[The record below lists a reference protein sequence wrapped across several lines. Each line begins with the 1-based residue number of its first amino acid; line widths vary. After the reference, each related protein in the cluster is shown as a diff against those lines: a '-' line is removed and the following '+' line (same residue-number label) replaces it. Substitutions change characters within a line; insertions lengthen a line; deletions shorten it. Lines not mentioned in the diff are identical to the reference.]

1 MRKLILT
8 IIAVILSFTLSYAES
23 CSCGQGC
30 LSYQISGCGEQ
41 SRACCTGQ
49 WCSWGTSSCAS
60 CTATSQAC
68 SGNVTNACAGNRTR
82 SVTGS
87 CGSTCTYSGWNDS
100 GCSYTQ
106 SCTATSES
114 RNCSGNVT
122 NACAGTQTRTR
133 TVAGTCGSCSYNS
146 WSSWSTNGCSYTQS
160 CTATSESRNCSGNVS
175 GACAGTQTRTRTVA
189 GTCGSCS
196 YNSWGSWTG
205 NCTYTQS
212 CTATSQACSGNVTN
226 ACAGNRTR
234 TVTGTCGSCSYS
246 GWSNSGCSYTQSCT
260 ATSESRNCSGNVTN
274 ACAGTQTRTRTVA
287 GTCGSCSY
295 NSWGSWSTSGC
306 SYTQSCT
313 ATSESRN
320 CSGNV
325 SGACAGTQTRTRT
338 VAGTCGSC
346 SYNSWG
352 SWSTSG
358 CSYTQSC
365 TATSESRNCS
375 GNVTNACAGT
385 QTRTRTVAGTCGSCS
400 YNSWGSW
407 TGSCTM
413 TQSCTATS
421 TSCSN
426 INDGY
431 TGGTAT
437 RTVTNSCGS
446 CTYSSWNTS
455 NCESIRNPAYIKLI
469 FEISDNEMEVPYG
482 ASWSGSGPSTIRY
495 TNEDNGL
502 SYTTNIYRG
511 NNIYSEPL
519 EYGTYWGVSDLYL
532 YSNVIMV
539 ESDTWYQVE
548 NFTERITANGKT
560 YMLSC
565 ADDNSGSYD
574 FYTYCD
580 TDSGKGCSANNPW
593 IGDYM
598 LSCEVV
604 YEGNCANFQK
614 CDDTSIAC
622 SSLNSQYKSG
632 TAWRYANERYAC
644 GTCSYSAWNTSNCS
658 TCANAV
664 YCGYTSTGCSAE
676 TMSFSFTNGTF
687 SGDARFTREVLSN
700 CGSCSYSP
708 WTHVSGSECKSTL
721 SQQGSIGFEYCE
733 NSLYYCNLVRNN
745 ASYHDNWIVYE
756 NFGYNNYSCPNSKT
770 WEYHSPCYAKDGKYC
785 WTMRTYYCYDTITS
799 QHY

>member
-1 MRKLILT
+1 MRKILLF
-8 IIAVILSFTLSYAES
+8 ISVVLFSIMLSYAET
-23 CSCGQGC
+23 CSLSNGS
-30 LSYQISGCGEQ
+30 LSYQINGCEEQ
-41 SRACCTGQ
+41 SRACCSGT
-49 WCSWGTSSCAS
+49 WCSWGTTSCAS
-60 CTATSQAC
+60 CNDTTQAC
-68 SGNVTNACAGNRTR
+68 SGNVSGACAGNRTR

-146 WSSWSTNGCSYTQS
+146 WGSWSTNNCSYTQS
-160 CTATSESRNCSGNVS
+160 CTATSESRNCSGNVTN
-175 GACAGTQTRTRTVA
+175 ACAGTQTRTRTVA

-196 YNSWGSWTG
+196 YNSWGSWSTG
-205 NCTYTQS
+205 
-212 CTATSQACSGNVTN
+212 
-226 ACAGNRTR
+226 
-234 TVTGTCGSCSYS
+234 
-246 GWSNSGCSYTQSCT
+246 GCSYTQSCT

-313 ATSESRN
+313 DTSESTACSN
-320 CSGNV
+320 ISSSYCSGT
-325 SGACAGTQTRTRT
+325 ATRTRSVT
-338 VAGTCGSC
+338 GTCGSC
-346 SYNSWG
+346 SYGSWG
-352 SWSTSG
+352 SWDTSG
-358 CSYTQSC
+358 C
-365 TATSESRNCS
+365 TA
-375 GNVTNACAGT
+375 
-385 QTRTRTVAGTCGSCS
+385 
-400 YNSWGSW
+400 
-407 TGSCTM
+407 

-437 RTVTNSCGS
+437 RTVTNSCGG
-446 CTYSSWNTS
+446 CYYSSWNTS
-455 NCESIRNPAYIKLI
+455 NCETITNPAYIKLI
-469 FEISDNEMEVPYG
+469 FEISDYEMEVPSG
-482 ASWSGSGPSTIRY
+482 ASWSGSGPGSITYR
-495 TNEDNGL
+495 NEDSPN
-502 SYTTNIYRG
+502 SDVHTTNIYRG
-511 NNIYSEPL
+511 NNINTEPL

-593 IGDYM
+593 IGDYI
-598 LSCEVV
+598 LSCEIVG
-604 YEGNCANFQK
+604 ETCANPLS
-614 CDDTSIAC
+614 CTATSTAC
-622 SSLNSQYKSG
+622 SNVNSSYKSG
-632 TAWRYANERYAC
+632 TATRTVTGDCGSCTYSAWNTRNCSTCANLVSCTATSTAC
-644 GTCSYSAWNTSNCS
+644 SNINSSYKRGTATRTVTGNCGSCTYSAWNTSNCRYCADANQCYGWNDGWS
-658 TCANAV
+658 KTCASKNMSARSCVGLVGTYSEYRGPTDGGAALGGDTYATGGTITPTSASCDDGGSGWV
-664 YCGYTSTGCSAE
+664 YNYSNGSASCTCNSDVSVYVRGSCKSTGCCVPYVKTLGGTVYSYSSLSAC
-676 TMSFSFTNGTF
+676 N
-687 SGDARFTREVLSN
+687 SGRSQVLSAN
-700 CGSCSYSP
+700 
-708 WTHVSGSECKSTL
+708 SG
-721 SQQGSIGFEYCE
+721 Y
-733 NSLYYCNLVRNN
+733 
-745 ASYHDNWIVYE
+745 
-756 NFGYNNYSCPNSKT
+756 YNNTIPFTVAWCKT
-770 WEYHSPCYAKDGKYC
+770 QRGKTV
-785 WTMRTYYCYDTITS
+785 TMRRNVTSCYQEDSKYKFKVEGWSCTTD
-799 QHY
+799 Y

>member
-1 MRKLILT
+1 MRKLILAML
-8 IIAVILSFTLSYAES
+8 AVILSFTLSYAES
-23 CSCGQGC
+23 CSLSDGS
-30 LSYQISGCGEQ
+30 LSYKISDCSEQ

-49 WCSWGTSSCAS
+49 WCSWGTTSCAS
-60 CTATSQAC
+60 CTATTQAC

-114 RNCSGNVT
+114 RNCSGNVN

-146 WSSWSTNGCSYTQS
+146 WGSWSTSGCSYTQS
-160 CTATSESRNCSGNVS
+160 CTATSESRNCSGNVTN
-175 GACAGTQTRTRTVA
+175 ACAGTQTRTRTVA

-205 NCTYTQS
+205 TCTYTQS
-212 CTATSQACSGNVTN
+212 CTATTQACSGNVSN

-320 CSGNV
+320 CSDNV

-365 TATSESRNCS
+365 TATTQACS
-375 GNVTNACAGT
+375 GNVTNACKGN
-385 QTRTRTVAGTCGSCS
+385 RTRTVTETCGSCS
-400 YNSWGSW
+400 YSGWNDSGCSY
-407 TGSCTM
+407 

-421 TSCSN
+421 ESQNCVGNVT
-426 INDGY
+426 GA
-431 TGGTAT
+431 TGGSQSRT
-437 RTVTNSCGS
+437 RTAAQSSVCG
-446 CTYSSWNTS
+446 
-455 NCESIRNPAYIKLI
+455 
-469 FEISDNEMEVPYG
+469 
-482 ASWSGSGPSTIRY
+482 
-495 TNEDNGL
+495 
-502 SYTTNIYRG
+502 
-511 NNIYSEPL
+511 
-519 EYGTYWGVSDLYL
+519 
-532 YSNVIMV
+532 
-539 ESDTWYQVE
+539 
-548 NFTERITANGKT
+548 
-560 YMLSC
+560 
-565 ADDNSGSYD
+565 
-574 FYTYCD
+574 
-580 TDSGKGCSANNPW
+580 
-593 IGDYM
+593 
-598 LSCEVV
+598 
-604 YEGNCANFQK
+604 
-614 CDDTSIAC
+614 
-622 SSLNSQYKSG
+622 
-632 TAWRYANERYAC
+632 
-644 GTCSYSAWNTSNCS
+644 
-658 TCANAV
+658 
-664 YCGYTSTGCSAE
+664 
-676 TMSFSFTNGTF
+676 
-687 SGDARFTREVLSN
+687 
-700 CGSCSYSP
+700 GSCSYGSWGV
-708 WTHVSGSECKSTL
+708 WTNTCTCSNGYVHISNEYVNECYLAAQSGCHIYSFQRLPPKYEDPYTACMQFVEEMVNYDGENGIKAAVREQYLNDPNNTSVFISVTRVFVSES
-721 SQQGSIGFEYCE
+721 SQQGNPTPYDIEQ
-733 NSLYYCNLVRNN
+733 
-745 ASYHDNWIVYE
+745 A
-756 NFGYNNYSCPNSKT
+756 NNYCLKSGVRKIATVRGWPIYLYSDRTIYGSRQIEVFVITGGSRCPSNAQCSNV
-770 WEYHSPCYAKDGKYC
+770 AG
-785 WTMRTYYCYDTITS
+785 YYTAHKQMGRCINIID
-799 QHY
+799 